1 MFQSILQAEGSD
13 LASTASSWGAV
24 DTSFLTESQPDS
36 VPLRATAVAFAGATD
51 SDATSVPNQ
60 LAGQGEPLAASD
72 PLTVFLGPWVSPDNS
87 GDSVASDLGQFLGS
101 VLPSAP
107 ALPVSQGGVAMPVT
121 RTSVDGGGGPG
132 EVSGLMALSG
142 LKTIA
147 WPTYQQ
153 NPLHTGRTPAHVD
166 PAGLTL
172 AWKAPTGFSVPLI
185 VGQAVISMKNQQG
198 IGNDST
204 SIRSFQL
211 QTGEVNWDYTDKFV
225 FPSQPTFSNNLVV
238 FAAAASISS
247 PFRLY
252 VLNANDGSLRYT
264 VQLSSSFDSSVMPT
278 VARNRANG
286 ELMAFVATGG
296 TLYAVNLEDTSGSVA
311 WKQSGSFGGF
321 SMPTMVGSSV
331 VVAGPGHFYAFDMT
345 TGSMN
350 QFHSGNISGGGGT
363 TVAYDAAL
371 SQFYVLED
379 YNDPSNTLTA
389 YAYTDNANIAQ
400 IWQKTGPGL
409 RSGSSVAIAPDD
421 TLYSVDNTTILQ
433 IDPTDG
439 STIRS
444 VGGQNIANLVTPA
457 LSDSDLWVIGPTQ
470 TLIYDLSSLTLAR
483 ALPGSRGNLNSAY
496 DSPGAITGRHFVLD
510 YGNIYGSPG
519 FDVYRDQLTL
529 A

>member
-1 MFQSILQAEGSD
+1 MRRAFTVSRRVVTYRPLVSLLEDRLLPGDTIMGLLVAQQAMFQSILQAEGSD

-132 EVSGLMALSG
+132 EVSGPMALSG

-278 VARNRANG
+278 VARNRASG

-331 VVAGPGHFYAFDMT
+331 VVARSLLRLRHDNRLDEPIPFRQYLGRWRDDGCLRRSPEPVLRSRGLQRPIEYPDGLRLYRQCEYRADLAENRPRPPLGFIGCHCPGRHALL
-345 TGSMN
+345 
-350 QFHSGNISGGGGT
+350 GG
-363 TVAYDAAL
+363 
-371 SQFYVLED
+371 QHD
-379 YNDPSNTLTA
+379 YPSNRPNRREHYSFCRRSEYRQSGHA
-389 YAYTDNANIAQ
+389 CPRRF
-400 IWQKTGPGL
+400 GPLGHWTH
-409 RSGSSVAIAPDD
+409 P
-421 TLYSVDNTTILQ
+421 N
-433 IDPTDG
+433 
-439 STIRS
+439 
-444 VGGQNIANLVTPA
+444 
-457 LSDSDLWVIGPTQ
+457 SDL
-470 TLIYDLSSLTLAR
+470 
-483 ALPGSRGNLNSAY
+483 
-496 DSPGAITGRHFVLD
+496 
-510 YGNIYGSPG
+510 
-519 FDVYRDQLTL
+519 
-529 A
+529 